1 MSDASEYDIVI
12 DEDSLRY
19 LIEVGEELK
28 QKYVN
33 MLCII
38 RNLYAEGMILYPEDD
53 PEFDIER
60 NDNKE
65 VYPDEAA
72 LEVLFTRLDFL
83 EITEREF
90 GHG

>member
-38 RNLYAEGMILYPEDD
+38 RNLYSEGIISH
-53 PEFDIER
+53 PEFDPER

-65 VYPDEAA
+65 YHINEDE

>member
-1 MSDASEYDIVI
+1 MSDTSEYDVVI

-28 QKYVN
+28 QKYIN

-38 RNLYAEGMILYPEDD
+38 RDLHVEGIIAY
-53 PEFDIER
+53 PEFDPER
-60 NDNKE
+60 NDNE
-65 VYPDEAA
+65 EYHIDEDE

-90 GHG
+90 GHE